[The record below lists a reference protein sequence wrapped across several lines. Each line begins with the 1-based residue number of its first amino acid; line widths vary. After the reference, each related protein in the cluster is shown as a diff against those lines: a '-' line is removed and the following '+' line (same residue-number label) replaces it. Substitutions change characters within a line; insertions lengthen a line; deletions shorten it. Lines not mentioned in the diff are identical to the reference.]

1 MPSIKSLLS
10 AFALA
15 YLANATTIK
24 ITATSDNTFDPS
36 TIKAAD
42 GDVLEFIF
50 EPKNHSVVAGDYRYP
65 CSPMELGTG
74 FFSGF
79 FATSSGENDKVFRVE
94 INGTDTIPFYSSQG
108 NECAGGMVGIIN
120 PKGNQ
125 TLDDYKKRASVL
137 ARSVSPGR
145 RPFGGEIADNDTN
158 TSSNS
163 TSGDGDNGKGGS
175 GGSNGGSSNNNGKG
189 GSSGSGSGSSGD
201 TSSDKNGKDS
211 GSVSLSIS
219 VGALALAFM
228 MAI

>member
-1 MPSIKSLLS
+1 MPSLKSLIS

-42 GDVLEFIF
+42 GDILEFIF

-125 TLDDYKKRASVL
+125 TLDDYKKRASTL

-145 RPFGGEIADNDTN
+145 KPFGGEIADNDS
-158 TSSNS
+158 SSNS
-163 TSGDGDNGKGGS
+163 TDGNGNNGSSGGS
-175 GGSNGGSSNNNGKG
+175 GGSGSNNGKG

-201 TSSDKNGKDS
+201 SSSDKDGKDS

-219 VGALALAFM
+219 IGALALAFM

>member
-65 CSPMELGTG
+65 CSPLELGTG

-79 FATSSGENDKVFRVE
+79 FATSSGENVRLSHSPPA
-94 INGTDTIPFYSSQG
+94 NT
-108 NECAGGMVGIIN
+108 
-120 PKGNQ
+120 
-125 TLDDYKKRASVL
+125 VL
-137 ARSVSPGR
+137 SA
-145 RPFGGEIADNDTN
+145 
-158 TSSNS
+158 TS
-163 TSGDGDNGKGGS
+163 
-175 GGSNGGSSNNNGKG
+175 
-189 GSSGSGSGSSGD
+189 
-201 TSSDKNGKDS
+201 
-211 GSVSLSIS
+211 
-219 VGALALAFM
+219 
-228 MAI
+228 